1 MSYSFVSAAF
11 HLFHPIALAKA
22 HGFCTVVL
30 HKKNRKFPW
39 LYDKQLYKQRNN
51 IKRYFLRLK
60 RFRKVFTRYNRLN
73 SIFISIISRF
83 YFQFV
88 GMLSKNK
95 IFTNKSMLSK
105 KILDKHFFY
114 DILNMRVGFAVVM
127 ELVDVVDSKSTGG
140 DTVPVRVRPTALFLC
155 SLFFLS

>member
-1 MSYSFVSAAF
+1 MIKLQIYLNLTSFAW
-11 HLFHPIALAKA
+11 LFQL
-22 HGFCTVVL
+22 
-30 HKKNRKFPW
+30 KKIVKFSFS
-39 LYDKQLYKQRNN
+39 YDKQFYKQRNN

-140 DTVPVRVRPTALFLC
+140 DTVPVRVRPPAPSRKPC
-155 SLFFLS
+155 

>member
-1 MSYSFVSAAF
+1 MIKLQIYLNLTSFAW
-11 HLFHPIALAKA
+11 LFQL
-22 HGFCTVVL
+22 
-30 HKKNRKFPW
+30 KKIVKFSFS
-39 LYDKQLYKQRNN
+39 YDKQFYKQRNN

-140 DTVPVRVRPTALFLC
+140 DTVPVRVRPPAP
-155 SLFFLS
+155 SRKP